1 MTQYCRYCTAC
12 HVANG
17 NWCEI
22 KEKELTDAQ
31 IKHSNKCRDF
41 EFCSMDVYDENRTY
55 QPRQK
60 KQKPKPA
67 PSISQKKAKGWRS
80 RKHTFSMSAI
90 PCCKGSFRNTFP
102 GWQPDSSEKDPN
114 ATVLMI

>member
-1 MTQYCRYCTAC
+1 MTQAVVITAAVRGVRRTESISLEKGTLRTMTQYCRYCTAC

-55 QPRQK
+55 QPRK
-60 KQKPKPA
+60 KKP
-67 PSISQKKAKGWRS
+67 RS
-80 RKHTFSMSAI
+80 RFDSFQEDLFSM
-90 PCCKGSFRNTFP
+90 
-102 GWQPDSSEKDPN
+102 
-114 ATVLMI
+114 LMGGK

>member
-55 QPRQK
+55 QPRAVK
-60 KQKPKPA
+60 KVIRTINEVIADQLTFD
-67 PSISQKKAKGWRS
+67 SISDCTEEIIS
-80 RKHTFSMSAI
+80 R
-90 PCCKGSFRNTFP
+90 
-102 GWQPDSSEKDPN
+102 
-114 ATVLMI
+114 L

>member
-12 HVANG
+12 CVANG

-22 KEKELTDAQ
+22 KQKPLTDAQ

-55 QPRQK
+55 QPRQ
-60 KQKPKPA
+60 A
-67 PSISQKKAKGWRS
+67 
-80 RKHTFSMSAI
+80 RKILKVINDITEEQMTF
-90 PCCKGSFRNTFP
+90 
-102 GWQPDSSEKDPN
+102 DSVADCTEEILN
-114 ATVLMI
+114 RI

>member
-12 HVANG
+12 FVANG

-22 KEKELTDAQ
+22 KQKPLTDAQ

-55 QPRQK
+55 QPRKK
-60 KQKPKPA
+60 KQKPLA
-67 PSISQKKAKGWRS
+67 VMLGEQMMMNFGR
-80 RKHTFSMSAI
+80 
-90 PCCKGSFRNTFP
+90 G
-102 GWQPDSSEKDPN
+102 
-114 ATVLMI
+114 

>member
-12 HVANG
+12 YVANG

-22 KEKELTDAQ
+22 KQKTLTDAQ

-55 QPRQK
+55 QPRQARK
-60 KQKPKPA
+60 
-67 PSISQKKAKGWRS
+67 ILKAINDITAEQM
-80 RKHTFSMSAI
+80 TF
-90 PCCKGSFRNTFP
+90 
-102 GWQPDSSEKDPN
+102 DSVADCTEEILN
-114 ATVLMI
+114 RI